1 MARPPRPA
9 RRRRRRRAGRH
20 RGGRGLRHR
29 AVLPAAVAA
38 VRPRRG
44 PGPGGAAVT
53 RVVQV
58 LTQSSGGPVDHVSDV
73 AAELARRGVDSHVVG
88 PRPASGTAPAPG
100 VTWHA
105 TTVAGKADARGAREA
120 LGLLRSLRPDV
131 VHAHDRR
138 AGWLARLAAPVL
150 GAPVVYTLHGV
161 ADGLSDLVAGNVRA
175 AERRRRDR
183 LYYLT
188 GERLVTRWARARVV
202 VPSAAVATYAV
213 ERVGLPRR
221 AVSVVPNGVDPARW
235 RPAPGGPP
243 PGPVTVVW
251 TGVLGGVKRIGLL
264 LDALAAVPA
273 ARALV
278 VGDGPDRALVERRA
292 AEPGLAGR
300 VELTG
305 WLADPAPAY
314 ARGHLLALTSAA
326 ENLPLSVLQA
336 MSCGLP
342 VVATAV
348 GGVPEVVRDGVDG
361 LLAPAD
367 DPAALIAALAALVED
382 DARRERAG
390 RSART
395 RVEESFS
402 LARCVDGLERVYA
415 EVRG

>member
-1 MARPPRPA
+1 MTRDGTRQM
-9 RRRRRRRAGRH
+9 
-20 RGGRGLRHR
+20 
-29 AVLPAAVAA
+29 
-38 VRPRRG
+38 
-44 PGPGGAAVT
+44 T

-58 LTQSSGGPVDHVSDV
+58 LTQASGGPVDHAVDV

-88 PRPASGTAPAPG
+88 PRPVHAPG
-100 VTWHA
+100 VTWHG
-105 TTVAGKADARGAREA
+105 TTVAGKADVRGARDTLA
-120 LGLLRSLRPDV
+120 LLRSLRPDV

-213 ERVGLPRR
+213 ARVGLPES
-221 AVSVVPNGVDPARW
+221 AVSVVHNGVDPARW
-235 RPAPGGPP
+235 RPAAAPD
-243 PGPVTVVW
+243 GPVTVVW
-251 TGVLGGVKRIGLL
+251 SGVLGGVKRVGLL

-278 VGDGPDRALVERRA
+278 VGDGPERPLAERRA
-292 AEPGLAGR
+292 AEPALAGR

-305 WLADPAPAY
+305 WLSDPAPAY

-348 GGVPEVVRDGVDG
+348 GGVPEVVRDGVEG
-361 LLAPAD
+361 LLVPAD
-367 DPAALIAALAALVED
+367 DPAALTAALRRMVED
-382 DARRERAG
+382 DGLRERAG
-390 RSART
+390 KAARD

-402 LARCVDGLERVYA
+402 LAGCVDGLQRVYD
-415 EVRG
+415 EVRS

>member
-1 MARPPRPA
+1 M
-9 RRRRRRRAGRH
+9 
-20 RGGRGLRHR
+20 
-29 AVLPAAVAA
+29 
-38 VRPRRG
+38 
-44 PGPGGAAVT
+44 T

-58 LTQSSGGPVDHVSDV
+58 LTQSAGGPVDHAVDV

-88 PRPASGTAPAPG
+88 PRPVHVPG
-100 VTWHA
+100 VTWHDS
-105 TTVAGKADARGAREA
+105 TVAGKADARGARDT
-120 LGLLRSLRPDV
+120 LRLLRGLRPDV

-188 GERLVTRWARARVV
+188 GERLVTRWARAGVV

-213 ERVGLPRR
+213 ESVGLPERL
-221 AVSVVPNGVDPARW
+221 VSVVPNGVDPARW
-235 RPAPGGPP
+235 RPSPAPA
-243 PGPVTVVW
+243 GPVTVVW
-251 TGVLGGVKRIGLL
+251 TGLLGGVKRIGLL

-278 VGDGPDRALVERRA
+278 VGDGPERPLVERRA
-292 AEPGLAGR
+292 TEPALLGR
-300 VELTG
+300 VELAG
-305 WLADPAPAY
+305 WLPDPAPAY

-367 DPAALIAALAALVED
+367 DPAALTAALRTLVED
-382 DARRERAG
+382 EALRQRAG
-390 RSART
+390 RSARV
-395 RVEESFS
+395 RVAESFS
-402 LARCVDGLERVYA
+402 LAGCVDGLERVYD
-415 EVRG
+415 EVRA